1 MGKYDK
7 FSSQSRM
14 PDKPW
19 EIHPI
24 WRGIGCLMMVI
35 IPIMSYAGAVLLVRL
50 NQENNWVPVP
60 RELAQTI
67 TLPMIGDI
75 PNLFGVL
82 IVTVL
87 LMIVGFGLL
96 TILYSILY
104 SIVGPPR
111 YGPLDAPPERRRP
124 RRRR

>member
-7 FSSQSRM
+7 YSAQSRM
-14 PDKPW
+14 SDKPW

-35 IPIMSYAGAVLLVRL
+35 IPIMAYAGAALLVRL
-50 NQENNWVPVP
+50 NQDNNWVPMP
-60 RELAQTI
+60 PQLAQTI

-75 PNLFGVL
+75 PNLIAIL
-82 IVTVL
+82 LVTVL
-87 LMIVGFGLL
+87 LMLVGFGLL
-96 TILYSILY
+96 TILYSFVY
-104 SIVGPPR
+104 NIVGPPR
-111 YGPLDAPPERRRP
+111 YGPLDAPPPRRRP

>member
-1 MGKYDK
+1 MSKYTK
-7 FSSQSRM
+7 FSDQSRM
-14 PDKPW
+14 QDKPW

-35 IPIMSYAGAVLLVRL
+35 IPIMAYAGAVVLVRL
-50 NQENNWVPVP
+50 NQENGWVPVP

-67 TLPMIGDI
+67 TLPMIGSI
-75 PNLFGVL
+75 PNLFAVL

-87 LMIVGFGLL
+87 LMLVGFGLL
-96 TILYSILY
+96 TILYSFVY
-104 SIVGPPR
+104 NIVGPPR
-111 YGPLDAPPERRRP
+111 YGPLDAPPPRRRP